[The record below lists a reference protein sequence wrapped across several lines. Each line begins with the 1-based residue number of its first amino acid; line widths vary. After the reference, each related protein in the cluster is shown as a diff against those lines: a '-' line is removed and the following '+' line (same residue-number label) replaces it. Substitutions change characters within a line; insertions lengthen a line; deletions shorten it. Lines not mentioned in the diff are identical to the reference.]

1 MRDLARA
8 SQQPPSCF
16 HVLGISE
23 ISPATAQDLNRA
35 SPTSDCNGHCNGFE
49 PCEEVDSALMLVQR
63 EVQVEIRI

>member
-23 ISPATAQDLNRA
+23 IYPATAQDLDRA
-35 SPTSDCNGHCNGFE
+35 SPTSDCNRCNGFE
-49 PCEEVDSALMLVQR
+49 PCEGVGSALTLVQR